1 MDKSL
6 VNVQPKGK
14 LRNDKNQNNVKTGTG
29 MSDFK
34 ENSLDV
40 SHTFVMLFNAIL
52 HGNGRKMFRFKQT

>member
-14 LRNDKNQNNVKTGTG
+14 LRNDKNQNIVKTGTG
-29 MSDFK
+29 MSDLK

-40 SHTFVMLFNAIL
+40 SRTFVMLFNAIL

>member
-14 LRNDKNQNNVKTGTG
+14 LRNDKNQHIVKTGTG
-29 MSDFK
+29 MSDLK
-34 ENSLDV
+34 ENSFDV
-40 SHTFVMLFNAIL
+40 SRTFVMLFNATL

>member
-29 MSDFK
+29 MSDLK
-34 ENSLDV
+34 ENSLD
-40 SHTFVMLFNAIL
+40 SLCYST
-52 HGNGRKMFRFKQT
+52 RFSMGMDAKCLDSSRLR